1 MSRGVKPTNIRFLGS
16 SVIFKVSKYL
26 GTHDKGQEAPW
37 SLAHPGKRGRAGWP
51 SSQTRCENSCKGR
64 APPAAPLI
72 HLAWDWELAEDDMRS
87 ASTATF
93 SPSHPASP
101 PTVDPTDLQPTQ
113 DTEATTFQKLHGSR
127 SSVWTGPIPTLV
139 LCRSQWLCSSDSP
152 EAGGRVGV

>member
-51 SSQTRCENSCKGR
+51 SSQTRCENSCKR
-64 APPAAPLI
+64 QAHSAAPLHSSGLRLGARQGWHEI
-72 HLAWDWELAEDDMRS
+72 CVHSHVLPITPSFSSYCGLHWPIADPRCRGHNLPELC
-87 ASTATF
+87 
-93 SPSHPASP
+93 
-101 PTVDPTDLQPTQ
+101 
-113 DTEATTFQKLHGSR
+113 GSR
-127 SSVWTGPIPTLV
+127 SSVWTSPIPTLV